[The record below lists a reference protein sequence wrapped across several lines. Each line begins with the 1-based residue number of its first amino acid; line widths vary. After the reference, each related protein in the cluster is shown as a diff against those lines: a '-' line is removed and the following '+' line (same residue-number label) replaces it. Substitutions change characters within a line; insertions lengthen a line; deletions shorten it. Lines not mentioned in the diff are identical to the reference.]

1 MVAEGVQKAYEKHL
15 DGKVWKELKDEL
27 PDFIFDAHV
36 HCSRAKD
43 KFRPG
48 PVNPSLPFATA
59 VFGFAKCDKVS
70 KLLWRGKRFRC
81 LAFNSPAPDSGT
93 DAANRWVARGA
104 KKRGWPTL
112 ALVRPEWSAETV
124 EAMLSRDGHVGVK
137 PYWNYVTHKAQND
150 VTIEDMVKP
159 DVLELLQ
166 SRGAP
171 LLLHIPRAGRLA
183 CPVNLASLHRI
194 CREFPKL
201 PLVLAHVGRSYGM
214 DQAPPISEFKK
225 LARHE
230 NLWAEFAMV
239 QSIDVAKVCL
249 ETFGWERCIFGT
261 DLPIAE
267 LKGKVVT
274 VNGQNLF
281 VTRKPYPWSVSPVS
295 AVDLRCTFFAYEI
308 VRAIV
313 TAMKQLGLKSRARD
327 AIFRKNAERV
337 YVRSRTH

>member
-1 MVAEGVQKAYEKHL
+1 VRQRLLAVDVHAQL
-15 DGKVWKELKDEL
+15 DGRHRGRGVKMVGRGDEHRVDL
-27 PDFIFDAHV
+27 LV
-36 HCSRAKD
+36 HL
-43 KFRPG
+43 
-48 PVNPSLPFATA
+48 VEHLA
-59 VFGFAKCDKVS
+59 VVGEG
-70 KLLWRGKRFRC
+70 LGKR
-81 LAFNSPAPDSGT
+81 P
-93 DAANRWVARGA
+93 
-104 KKRGWPTL
+104 
-112 ALVRPEWSAETV
+112 V
-124 EAMLSRDGHVGVK
+124 EIPL
-137 PYWNYVTHKAQND
+137 
-150 VTIEDMVKP
+150 
-159 DVLELLQ
+159 LLQ
-166 SRGAP
+166 SLGAP

-194 CREFPKL
+194 CREFPRL
-201 PLVLAHVGRSYGM
+201 RLVLAHVGRSYGL
-214 DQAPPISEFKK
+214 DQSPPVSEFRK

-230 NLWAEFAMV
+230 NLCVEFAMV
-239 QSIDVAKVCL
+239 QSVDVVKVCL

-295 AVDLRCTFFAYEI
+295 AVNLRCTFFAYEI

-327 AIFRKNAERV
+327 AIFRKNAERI